1 ALITA
6 HLRDGELRA
15 EIRIFS
21 GAFDDPSPPRIA
33 CDIDHRRESPMQSRG
48 RGFDGGDTRGR
59 LDALG
64 PPRARH
70 RHRDGENRSIAVYD
84 VHCEQQRYAEARL
97 LDRDLLQLRKR
108 LGTGDVQIGTHL
120 PGSYAL
126 QLRVIEARIQ
136 RLAPTARALH
146 ELSELLLERHLLEQ
160 SLGTPC
166 GLRIRVSDE

>member
-1 ALITA
+1 
-6 HLRDGELRA
+6 
-15 EIRIFS
+15 
-21 GAFDDPSPPRIA
+21 GAPRGHFDTFGHQ
-33 CDIDHRRESPMQSRG
+33 C
-48 RGFDGGDTRGR
+48 
-59 LDALG
+59 
-64 PPRARH
+64 ARH
-70 RHRDGENRSIAVYD
+70 RYRGGENRSIAVYW
-84 VHCEQQRYAEARL
+84 VHCEQQRNAEPRL

>member
-1 ALITA
+1 
-6 HLRDGELRA
+6 
-15 EIRIFS
+15 
-21 GAFDDPSPPRIA
+21 
-33 CDIDHRRESPMQSRG
+33 
-48 RGFDGGDTRGR
+48 
-59 LDALG
+59 
-64 PPRARH
+64 
-70 RHRDGENRSIAVYD
+70 
-84 VHCEQQRYAEARL
+84 
-97 LDRDLLQLRKR
+97 LLQLRKR

-166 GLRIRVSDE
+166 GLRIRVSDEQRDAADARQQRAARKLRQASPPSEVLVVARQCKRPGARCHASGLTNRLRRQDRIPWRKLA